1 MFPLGQTGTAWRVKS
16 DVSMT
21 KNERAAVELA
31 VQVLQEI
38 EASPA
43 KEQRPSTAIRL
54 ALRVLL
60 PHCPEKWPLTQFWDG
75 INGTHEIGRAQ
86 TVTASLNGIVH
97 QLQRAGVRAKK
108 R

>member
-1 MFPLGQTGTAWRVKS
+1 
-16 DVSMT
+16 MT
-21 KNERAAVELA
+21 RNEQAAVALA
-31 VQVLQEI
+31 VQVLT
-38 EASPA
+38 EAEAAPA

-60 PHCPEKWPLTQFWDG
+60 PHCPEPWPLTQFWDG

-86 TVTASLNGIVH
+86 TVTASLNGIRH
-97 QLQRAGVRAKK
+97 QLERSGALPRK

>member
-1 MFPLGQTGTAWRVKS
+1 MNLGVA
-16 DVSMT
+16 MT
-21 KNERAAVELA
+21 RNEQAAVALA
-31 VQVLQEI
+31 VQVLQEV

-43 KEQRPSTAIRL
+43 KEQRPSTAVRL

-60 PHCPEKWPLTQFWDG
+60 PHCSETWPLTQFWDG

-86 TVTASLNGIVH
+86 TVTASFNGIVH
-97 QLQRAGVRAKK
+97 QLERSGAHRVK

>member
-1 MFPLGQTGTAWRVKS
+1 
-16 DVSMT
+16 MT
-21 KNERAAVELA
+21 DYERYIVDLA
-31 VQVLQEI
+31 VTVLREVV
-38 EASPA
+38 EAPA

-60 PHCPEKWPLTQFWDG
+60 PHCPERWPLTQFWDG

-86 TVTASLNGIVH
+86 TTTASFNGIVH
-97 QLQRAGVRAKK
+97 QLEKSGVHAKK